1 MYFFDSH
8 TKSIDFEF
16 TNFHIYSPSRAIDVI
31 FRLIFFPCIFWLAK
45 KRLFNYCKPLK
56 DNDGNYTNQTYKTIG
71 LIPINVVKSD
81 YYQSEVLFNKD
92 KLLLT
97 IKDKYIQKATK
108 VFHSLP
114 KDRIKVFIHIRRG
127 DYLSLVYNEKRGVDL
142 PLSYFNNAID
152 IINEEI
158 DSPYYIFL
166 SDDPEYVEQAFQHI
180 DEEDKYISKNS
191 PVVDLSLMSLC
202 EYGVCSNSTFAW
214 WGSYLMNKK
223 QKVFFPK
230 YWLGWR
236 TKTESHPGIQPS
248 WSIVLDID

>member
-1 MYFFDSH
+1 MVLALS
-8 TKSIDFEF
+8 E
-16 TNFHIYSPSRAIDVI
+16 VI
-31 FRLIFFPCIFWLAK
+31 
-45 KRLFNYCKPLK
+45 
-56 DNDGNYTNQTYKTIG
+56 T
-71 LIPINVVKSD
+71 VKS
-81 YYQSEVLFNKD
+81 YQMNNLR
-92 KLLLT
+92 KLR
-97 IKDKYIQKATK
+97 KEY
-108 VFHSLP
+108 
-114 KDRIKVFIHIRRG
+114 
-127 DYLSLVYNEKRGVDL
+127 
-142 PLSYFNNAID
+142 
-152 IINEEI
+152 EI

-180 DEEDKYISKNS
+180 DEEYKYISKNS